1 MAPVPPHLVTPGTD
15 PTHGPGLL
23 APSALVG
30 LHPLPWPVGT
40 HGPWPL
46 GAGLSRHLAST
57 PRRDPNAVL
66 VSKSVFVIVIGAL
79 VFGGL
84 FPDQVSTY
92 VRK

>member
-1 MAPVPPHLVTPGTD
+1 MTRTASSSKAAPVPPHLVAPGTD
-15 PTHGPGLL
+15 PTHGPGLW
-23 APSALVG
+23 AP
-30 LHPLPWPVGT
+30 
-40 HGPWPL
+40 HGPWPP
-46 GAGLSRHLAST
+46 GAGFSMLLAST

-84 FPDQVSTY
+84 FPDQASTY

>member
-1 MAPVPPHLVTPGTD
+1 ML
-15 PTHGPGLL
+15 
-23 APSALVG
+23 
-30 LHPLPWPVGT
+30 
-40 HGPWPL
+40 
-46 GAGLSRHLAST
+46 LAST

-84 FPDQVSTY
+84 FPDQASTY